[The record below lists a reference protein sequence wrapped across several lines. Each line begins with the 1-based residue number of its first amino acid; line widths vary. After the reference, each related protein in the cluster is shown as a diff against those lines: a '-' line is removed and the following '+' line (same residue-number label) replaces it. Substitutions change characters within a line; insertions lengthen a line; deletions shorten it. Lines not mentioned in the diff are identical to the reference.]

1 MRPTMLSVALA
12 AAIAAIVTSTAVAQQ
27 LTFNTHKQVTLVM
40 KNGDRHSGTLV
51 YHNDR
56 NFNVIE
62 NGKETPYVID
72 NVAYVDFEGGGNPP
86 VSELNQLPASSNPPE
101 MRSHMLVLKDG
112 TVVHGKFYTF
122 KENSVT
128 FDTQNR
134 ERREFDLSN
143 VRRLYV
149 SAPGSRSLYAAELGS
164 GATSTGA
171 AATPPTPGAIQVQAS
186 RPWTDT
192 GVTVRRGDRVAFS
205 TTGQIS
211 IRNGGDM
218 VGPEGSPSENRAGA
232 PVPTLAVGAL
242 IGRIGTGIPFA
253 IGASSQTIT
262 MPAAGRL
269 YLGVNDSG
277 TSDNSGAFTVT
288 LVR

>member
-1 MRPTMLSVALA
+1 MRPLMPSVALA
-12 AAIAAIVTSTAVAQQ
+12 AALATIVASAAAAQQ
-27 LTFNTHKQVTLVM
+27 PTFNTHRQVTLVM
-40 KNGDRHSGTLV
+40 KNGDRHNGTLV

-56 NFNVIE
+56 NFNLIE

-72 NVAYVDFEGGGNPP
+72 NVAFVDFEGGNPP
-86 VSELNQLPASSNPPE
+86 VSELNQLPRSSNPPE

-134 ERREFDLSN
+134 ERRDFDLSN

-149 SAPGSRSLYAAELGS
+149 SAPGTRSLYAAELGS
-164 GATSTGA
+164 AATPTGA
-171 AATPPTPGAIQVQAS
+171 ATTPPPAGAIQVQAS

-192 GVTVRRGDRVAFS
+192 GVTVRRGDRLVFS

-218 VGPEGSPSENRAGA
+218 VGPEGSSSEDRAGA
-232 PVPTLAVGAL
+232 PVPSVPVGAL
-242 IGRIGTGIPFA
+242 IGRIGTGAPFA
-253 IGASSQTIT
+253 IGASSQPIT
-262 MPAAGRL
+262 MPGAGRL
-269 YLGVNDSG
+269 YLGVNDAG
-277 TSDNSGAFTVT
+277 PSDNSGAFTVT
-288 LVR
+288 VVR

>member
-1 MRPTMLSVALA
+1 MRPAMHSVAFIA
-12 AAIAAIVTSTAVAQQ
+12 AAIVAIVTGTAAAQQ
-27 LTFNTHKQVTLVM
+27 PTFNTHRQVTLVM

-72 NVAYVDFEGGGNPP
+72 NVAFVDFEGGNPP
-86 VSELNQLPASSNPPE
+86 ASELSQLPASSNPPE

-112 TVVHGKFYTF
+112 TVIHGKFYTF
-122 KENSVT
+122 KEGSVT
-128 FDTQNR
+128 FDTQSR

-149 SAPGSRSLYAAELGS
+149 SAPASRSLYAAELAS

-171 AATPPTPGAIQVQAS
+171 AATPTTPGGIQVQAS

-192 GVTVRRGDRVAFS
+192 GVIVKRGDRIVFS

-218 VGPEGSPSENRAGA
+218 IGPEGSSSEDRAGA
-232 PVPTLAVGAL
+232 PVPSLAVGAL
-242 IGRIGTGIPFA
+242 IGRIGTGTPFA
-253 IGASSQTIT
+253 IGASSQPIT

-269 YLGVNDSG
+269 YLGVNDAG
-277 TSDNSGAFTVT
+277 TGDNSGTFTVT
-288 LVR
+288 IVR